1 MKAWLARHSL
11 ASFSER
17 NMHMTTAVI
26 DETVRGR
33 ALDAL
38 GRAAHIA
45 HEARLVKSLA
55 ADAIEEAVHAS
66 KQTIKTARR
75 RVQDLADR
83 RHELAHQVRREPL
96 KAIGIAFGAGLLL
109 GTVTA
114 SLCRA
119 TRSGA
124 K

>member
-1 MKAWLARHSL
+1 
-11 ASFSER
+11 
-17 NMHMTTAVI
+17 MTTAVI
-26 DETVRGR
+26 TETARER
-33 ALDAL
+33 AIDAL

-55 ADAIEEAVHAS
+55 ADALDEAVHAS

-75 RVQDLADR
+75 RVQELADR
-83 RHELAHQVRREPL
+83 RYEFAHQVRREPL
-96 KAIGIAFGAGLLL
+96 KAIGIAFGAGMLLSA
-109 GTVTA
+109 VTA
-114 SLCRA
+114 GLCRR